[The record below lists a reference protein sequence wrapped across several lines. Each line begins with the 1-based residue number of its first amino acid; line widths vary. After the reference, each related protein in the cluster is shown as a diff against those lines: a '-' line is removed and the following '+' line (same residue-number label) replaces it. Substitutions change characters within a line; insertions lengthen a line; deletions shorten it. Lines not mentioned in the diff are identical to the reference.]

1 MDISR
6 ITSQHEGVKEIVAS
20 LECLVGGTKY
30 LHCHS
35 TPIIDVI
42 LLKALLAWDR
52 ECDEGLECQF
62 TKFAESIL
70 YDLYKITYFKVSLKI
85 NDDES
90 VHWDCISQT
99 FEEFKKSA
107 LQLKNKAKN
116 CDCFDI
122 SLNSGNQCDCL
133 KIELLD
139 KNSILTTASISL
151 LLARHVFNRRVLN
164 FLGLPLPT
172 RQDVYSLSIIKGSS
186 TCQS

>member
-6 ITSQHEGVKEIVAS
+6 ITSQHEGVKEIVNS

-35 TPIIDVI
+35 TPIIDII
-42 LLKALLAWDR
+42 LLKAILAWDR
-52 ECDEGLECQF
+52 ECDEGLEYQF

-85 NDDES
+85 KDDES

-99 FEEFKKSA
+99 FEEFKKSS
-107 LQLKNKAKN
+107 LQSKNKTKK
-116 CDCFDI
+116 CECFDI
-122 SLNSGNQCDCL
+122 SPNGGNQCDCL
-133 KIELLD
+133 KIELMD
-139 KNSILTTASISL
+139 KHSALSSDAISL

-172 RQDVYSLSIIKGSS
+172 RNGIYSLSIIKGSS
-186 TCQS
+186 TCQN